1 MARQSRRHGNNT
13 VRVAKRM
20 VDYICGR
27 IDRESEAMRDR
38 GEPSRRTDRSVLND
52 YRIDSDGSR
61 VWSF

>member
-1 MARQSRRHGNNT
+1 
-13 VRVAKRM
+13 M

-38 GEPSRRTDRSVLND
+38 GEPSRRTDRPVLND